1 MSPQEASFGA
11 EVKEA
16 EDDEPRFFENPKR
29 IAQTIII
36 AIIAVAAIYFLF
48 PQVVGVENGIKK
60 LGQGDPVWIAIA
72 FAFSLVMFAS
82 YVALFRGVIGAEIRL
97 RWRESYEITMAGLAA
112 TRLFSA
118 GGAGGIVLTYWALR
132 KAGMP
137 AKNTAARMVAFNVL
151 LYAVYLLTLLINGI
165 LLRAGVFSGEAPAG
179 MTVVPAVIAGVLLAI
194 LLLITLVPGDLEKRF
209 SGASQERFWGRA
221 MRGLATVPSTLA
233 IGVREALSFLRQPR
247 RGGLAVGGAI
257 GFWAAQIAIL
267 AAAFKAFGVD
277 VSLAVIVQGFFVG
290 MFANLLPLPGGVGGV
305 DAGMIGAFALFGL
318 PGNSVFAA
326 VLVYRFFAFWLPLL
340 PGIVAFFQLRA
351 TVRRWEQ
358 KPASPP
364 VGNDIAES
372 LPGAITS

>member
-1 MSPQEASFGA
+1 
-11 EVKEA
+11 
-16 EDDEPRFFENPKR
+16 
-29 IAQTIII
+29 
-36 AIIAVAAIYFLF
+36 
-48 PQVVGVENGIKK
+48 
-60 LGQGDPVWIAIA
+60 
-72 FAFSLVMFAS
+72 
-82 YVALFRGVIGAEIRL
+82 
-97 RWRESYEITMAGLAA
+97 
-112 TRLFSA
+112 
-118 GGAGGIVLTYWALR
+118 
-132 KAGMP
+132 MP
-137 AKNTAARMVAFNVL
+137 PKNTAARMVAFNVL

-165 LLRAGVFSGEAPAG
+165 LLRSGVFSGEAPAG

-209 SGASQERFWGRA
+209 SKASQERFWGRT

-233 IGVREALSFLRQPR
+233 IGVREAISFIHEPR

-326 VLVYRFFAFWLPLL
+326 VLVYRFFAFWLPLF

-351 TVRRWEQ
+351 RVRRWEER
-358 KPASPP
+358 PASPR
-364 VGNDIAES
+364 VGNDVAES